1 MTVSLDT
8 PLTQFPGVG
17 AVRAGKL
24 SKLGLEKAGDL
35 LLRYPRDYED
45 RRQMYSIRQA
55 PLGTRVCIS
64 AMAAEHPRLSRIR
77 KGLELVQL

>member
-45 RRQMYSIRQA
+45 PAADVLHPPGPSGNTGVHLRHGG
-55 PLGTRVCIS
+55 GTPPS
-64 AMAAEHPRLSRIR
+64 LPHPE
-77 KGLELVQL
+77 GAGAGTA

>member
-55 PLGTRVCIS
+55 PL
-64 AMAAEHPRLSRIR
+64 EE
-77 KGLELVQL
+77 LEKVVPKNTAQAVYQYFREEKEPCE